1 MSKPET
7 PQCFLIGLQPRVDSA
22 FLPTDVASRR
32 CGLNTGNLVA
42 SFALC
47 SHLDFPEVVDIGAPL
62 RQMNRSGRV
71 GVVQG
76 ANQLGAHFNGGRWFQ
91 PITEVEI
98 GLTLVGV
105 GVQGPLTES
114 PGSGQEFEAEPV
126 ADDVPPDAFDWIAR
140 IAERA
145 PTAAANIGVRGNLTQ
160 AVLAE
165 HGFGGRFV
173 EVIGCPSLFI
183 NPNPRL
189 GGEIA
194 ARAGTPERIAVL
206 AGNTAWQG
214 LQPIEETLAGLVGK
228 SGSYIGQHGM
238 NMMKITRG
246 EAEQLSKED
255 LQKCRNYIRPRLNS
269 DDFKAWCNVHGNLFF
284 DVPAWLEHYRRFD
297 FVVGLRLHGA
307 VLALQAGVPALCIAH
322 DARMLELCRTM
333 RIPHVLPAQIERGI
347 SVQDLYQLAT
357 FDADAFDAN
366 RRALCRKYVDFLRGN
381 GLTAV
386 QWLEDLAAPIPV
398 AKEP

>member
-22 FLPTDVASRR
+22 FLSTEVASRR

-76 ANQLGAHFNGGRWFQ
+76 ANQLGAHFQGGAAFQ
-91 PITEVEI
+91 PINEVEI
-98 GLTLVGV
+98 GLTVVGV
-105 GVQGPLTES
+105 GIQGPLTGRHRS
-114 PGSGQEFEAEPV
+114 EAEPK
-126 ADDVPPDAFDWIAR
+126 ADNDIPPEAFDWIAR
-140 IAERA
+140 IVERA
-145 PTAAANIGVRGNLTQ
+145 PTDAPNIGVRGGLTQ
-160 AVLAE
+160 DVLAE
-165 HGFGGRFV
+165 HGFADHV
-173 EVIGCPSLFI
+173 EVVGCPSLFI

-194 ARAGTPERIAVL
+194 ARTGVPERIAVL
-206 AGNTAWQG
+206 AGHTAWQG
-214 LQPIEETLAGLVGK
+214 LQPVEETLAGLVGQ

-238 NMMKITRG
+238 NVMKITRG
-246 EAEQLSKED
+246 EAEQLSKEE
-255 LQKCRNYIRPRLNS
+255 LQKCRNYIRPNLNA
-269 DDFKAWCNVHGNLFF
+269 DQFKAWCNTHGNLFF

-297 FVVGLRLHGA
+297 FVVGLRLHGTM
-307 VLALQAGVPALCIAH
+307 LALQAGVPALCIAH

-333 RIPHVLPAQIERGI
+333 HVPHVLPAQIERGI
-347 SVQDLYQLAT
+347 SVRDLYQLAT

-366 RRALCRKYVDFLRGN
+366 RRELCRKYVNFLRGN
-381 GLTAV
+381 GVTPV
-386 QWLEDLAAPIPV
+386 QWLEDLAAPIP
-398 AKEP
+398 AAPQP